1 MLWTFAHYRNIPL
14 RAHISMLILL
24 PLIASGMGGENLYEL
39 IEAINRKPSDLVLAP
54 LLVGCF
60 ISFGIFLSILFH
72 ELGHAIIAQKRGAE
86 VTEITVMLLGGVTK
100 IKQRDV
106 QNPTDAFQI
115 AVAGPVANII
125 FGVVSILMARL
136 FNDSLDAVL
145 VFSILGSAN
154 LFIAAFNLIPTF
166 PLDGGRILEAL
177 LWGQLGRER
186 AVEIA
191 SSIGRFIAIFLGVF
205 GLMNGMLLLVIM
217 AVFFYLGAVSQRNQI
232 LSGPTTARDLLARR
246 KLVPVLALD
255 ESVEPEQALEEL
267 KRRGCILALVRS
279 VKGATLGIVNVPTLE
294 QCSDRIL
301 AHMPLER
308 VKSIYLD
315 DESSMNSTHESG
327 WLVIFDEYNVLL
339 GAIPGT
345 R

>member
-1 MLWTFAHYRNIPL
+1 
-14 RAHISMLILL
+14 MLILL

-39 IEAINRKPSDLVLAP
+39 IESINRKPADLVMAP

-60 ISFGIFLSILFH
+60 ISLGIFLSILFH

-86 VTEITVMLLGGVTK
+86 VTEITVMLLGGITK

-125 FGVVSILMARL
+125 FGVVSILLARL
-136 FNDSLDAVL
+136 FNDSLDTVL
-145 VFSILGSAN
+145 IFSILGSAN

-166 PLDGGRILEAL
+166 PLDGGRILEAI

-186 AVEIA
+186 AVKIA

-217 AVFFYLGAVSQRNQI
+217 AGFFYLGAISQRNQV
-232 LSGPTTARDLLARR
+232 LRAPTTAKELLARR
-246 KLVPVLALD
+246 TLMPILPLD
-255 ESVEPEQALEEL
+255 ETVEAKQAVEEL
-267 KRRGCILALVRS
+267 KRRGYLLALVRS
-279 VKGATLGIVNVPTLE
+279 VKGATLGIVDVATLE
-294 QCSDRIL
+294 KCTERVL

-327 WLVIFDEYNVLL
+327 WLVIFDEYNILL
-339 GAIPGT
+339 GATPGP